1 MTARALFPFA
11 LLISVLSS
19 CTDSEDSRWKEYSE
33 NQTSKYF
40 YDVKS
45 VAHPSAQHVQ
55 VWYRSH
61 MKDPGA
67 KGWFDS
73 RGVRGLVEF
82 SCGKKEYRVI
92 ELQFYDDA
100 GKTLHTFTET
110 SGEMPRTIWQW
121 SQIEPGNTSYE
132 PLYRIVCGP

>member
-1 MTARALFPFA
+1 MTAKAVTLFA
-11 LLISVLSS
+11 LLLFALSS
-19 CTDSEDSRWKEYSE
+19 CTDSGDSRWKQYSE
-33 NQTSKYF
+33 NPVSTYS

-45 VAHPSAQHVQ
+45 VTHPSEQFVR

-61 MKDPGA
+61 MKDPAA

-73 RGVRGLVEF
+73 RGTKGLVEF
-82 SCGKKEYRVI
+82 SCAGRQYRVI

-100 GKTLHTFTET
+100 GKTLYTFTET

-132 PLYRIVCGP
+132 PLYRIVCKR